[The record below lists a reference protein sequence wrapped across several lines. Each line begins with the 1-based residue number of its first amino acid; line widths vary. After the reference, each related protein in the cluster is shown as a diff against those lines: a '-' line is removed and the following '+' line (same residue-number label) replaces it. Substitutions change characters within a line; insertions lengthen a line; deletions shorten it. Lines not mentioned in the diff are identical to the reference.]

1 MATIKTFKPVT
12 TNSCCH
18 VKSEKQNNSSIAA
31 VAVAPNE
38 DLKKLGCTL
47 FEIQHVDSSPT
58 KTLLLHCQLKRDECL
73 QIANTKYSN
82 CLCALSQ
89 TPDNDC
95 GDVYI
100 YSESQ

>member
-18 VKSEKQNNSSIAA
+18 VKSEKHSNSSIAA

-58 KTLLLHCQLKRDECL
+58 AILLLHCHLKRNACL
-73 QIANTKYSN
+73 QTANTKYSN
-82 CLCALSQ
+82 CLCTLS
-89 TPDNDC
+89 
-95 GDVYI
+95 
-100 YSESQ
+100 